1 MLPFLF
7 SSTTSYERPSTKKV
21 RANLYQYR
29 AASFHSIGHQSS
41 KGKTSRRRDCQ
52 MMPYRPRTE
61 TLLST
66 PYARHVS
73 YRQDRNPSTSR
84 SRAERR
90 PVETQ
95 RYVVWKGGKSL
106 SLCSFALVFS
116 RLGRVGLG
124 ACVSLIQPP
133 ITRVEVRAQ
142 KERRPPCVWVFFFMT
157 LYRFAAGVWILRVV
171 AAVVKSRRF
180 SAGFVRQSPPFANIR
195 QRGKR

>member
-1 MLPFLF
+1 
-7 SSTTSYERPSTKKV
+7 
-21 RANLYQYR
+21 
-29 AASFHSIGHQSS
+29 
-41 KGKTSRRRDCQ
+41 

-106 SLCSFALVFS
+106 SLFVPLHCRLLSSWPRRVRRMRFVDPAAHHTGGGACPKGTTTTM
-116 RLGRVGLG
+116 RLG
-124 ACVSLIQPP
+124 
-133 ITRVEVRAQ
+133 
-142 KERRPPCVWVFFFMT
+142 FFFHDVVPF
-157 LYRFAAGVWILRVV
+157 RRRRVDPAGRCRCCQKPSFLRWFRPSV
-171 AAVVKSRRF
+171 AAF
-180 SAGFVRQSPPFANIR
+180 CQH
-195 QRGKR
+195 